1 MSRRIYT
8 PQALSVGTT
17 FELDES
23 AASHI
28 SRVLRMRA
36 GEQIRVF
43 NGDGWFYIAQ
53 LKEVGKR
60 KVSVSIENRIAGTA
74 ESTLMT
80 HLGQVLSK
88 GERMD
93 YAIQKATEMGV
104 QTITPLTSERCD
116 VRLNAERGA
125 KRLQHWQHVAI
136 SAAEQC
142 GRAIVPEI
150 RPIQN
155 VNTWIQDLNSEELG
169 LVLHHRT
176 NQSLD
181 SLASPTKVRLLIGPE
196 GGLTTEEISMAEAK
210 GFVATTLGK
219 RVLRTETAPV
229 AALSIIQWLWGDF

>member
-8 PQALSVGTT
+8 HQPLTVGSRI
-17 FELDES
+17 ELDGS
-23 AASHI
+23 AANHI
-28 SRVLRMRA
+28 SRVLRMRT
-36 GEQIRVF
+36 GEKLKLF
-43 NGDGWFYIAQ
+43 NGDGYFYDTELEQ
-53 LKEVGKR
+53 VGKR
-60 KVSVSIENRIAGTA
+60 NVSARILSAEQANA
-74 ESTLMT
+74 ESALNT

-104 QTITPLTSERCD
+104 QMITPLISERCD

-125 KRLQHWQHVAI
+125 KRLQHWQQVAI

-142 GRAIVPEI
+142 GRAIVPKI
-150 RPIQN
+150 NPITPINQ
-155 VNTWIQDLNSEELG
+155 WIADTQDNELG

-176 NQSLD
+176 TQSLD
-181 SLASPTKVRLLIGPE
+181 SLPSPEAVRLLIGPE
-196 GGLTTEEISMAEAK
+196 GGLTQKEIANAEAK